1 MMRTNRAPQFD
12 LDQAIEISDGSYWI
26 GVREGVLLE
35 CNVFLRVFRQRSQPA
50 VNLIIDPGPPA
61 HLNALSE
68 KVSSVIGGLSKLNL
82 AFVNHQDPDVAMNAA
97 HIQKLN
103 PRLSVLCSEDTWRLI
118 RFYGLDQQR
127 FVPTERYKN
136 QDVILSTGHRLRFV
150 PSPYCHFRGATMLY
164 DLETRILYTGDL
176 FGGLSLAQGLWAD
189 ETSWR
194 GIKAF
199 HQIYMPHKDALR
211 YAVDAIRKL
220 KPKPLIIAPQHGAL
234 IQGKWIDEFL
244 DRMDDLP
251 VGIELFELGY
261 QKQHYIEAMNE
272 ILVELRQMLG
282 DELIGETLRG
292 FIGDGTNSPALV
304 CDEFKVCE
312 LNIAPNWALGLFL
325 QQIEASLP
333 EHASIIEVVAIKI
346 CMDRGIP
353 ITEDTIA
360 LSHQEALT
368 PPPPELKLSDFGN
381 IMPPSGGGGGGAT
394 AENLFSKHRRIT
406 EQISRPPGGREIAE
420 RGGSIPA
427 IIKSRASPNN
437 SNIFINDL
445 NY

>member
-199 HQIYMPHKDALR
+199 HQIYMPHRDALR
-211 YAVDAIRKL
+211 YAVAAIRKL
-220 KPKPLIIAPQHGAL
+220 KPKPLILAPQHGAL

-251 VGIELFELGY
+251 VGIELFELAH
-261 QKQHYIEAMNE
+261 QKHHYVDAMNE
-272 ILVELRQMLG
+272 VLDMLRAMVG
-282 DELIGETLRG
+282 DEPVDKALSAFES
-292 FIGDGTNSPALV
+292 DGTH
-304 CDEFKVCE
+304 
-312 LNIAPNWALGLFL
+312 
-325 QQIEASLP
+325 ASLLFCAKGKVQEINVAP
-333 EHASIIEVVAIKI
+333 DWSFGVFIQRLSAALPDFVSEIEMASIHVCTE
-346 CMDRGIP
+346 RGIP
-353 ITEDTIA
+353 ITEDAIA
-360 LSHQEALT
+360 LAR
-368 PPPPELKLSDFGN
+368 GN
-381 IMPPSGGGGGGAT
+381 DV
-394 AENLFSKHRRIT
+394 N
-406 EQISRPPGGREIAE
+406 ISE
-420 RGGSIPA
+420 
-427 IIKSRASPNN
+427 
-437 SNIFINDL
+437 FIR
-445 NY
+445 